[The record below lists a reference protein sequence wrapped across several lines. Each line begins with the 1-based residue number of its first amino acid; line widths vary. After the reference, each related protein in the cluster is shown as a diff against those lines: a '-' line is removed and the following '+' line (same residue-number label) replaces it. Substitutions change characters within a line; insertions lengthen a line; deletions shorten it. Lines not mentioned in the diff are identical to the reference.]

1 MAYIREIGISD
12 QYEVK
17 MAYTVSQGPNSND
30 RQYIATAMRA
40 PMLERE
46 HEANLG
52 RRWRDFQDQKAL
64 NALVTSHIRLVVKI
78 ASGFRGYGLAVSD
91 LIQEGNIGLMEA
103 AKRFDP
109 ERDIRFS
116 TYASWWILAG
126 VQEFIIRN
134 SSIIRLGSTPAQK
147 KLFFNLRR
155 LRAKIADNSG
165 GPMTD
170 QNREQIADILK
181 VPVKAVE
188 RMEAHISGPDRSL
201 NMPIGGEDGSG
212 EELQNFLVDD
222 RPTPEQNVINTRDTA
237 IRSGWLRDAMDKLTP
252 REKDILQHRYLD
264 ESKAT
269 LADIGQDYGVT
280 KERIRQIESRALSK
294 LKSTLN
300 QRHGKAVLIDA

>member
-1 MAYIREIGISD
+1 MAF
-12 QYEVK
+12 
-17 MAYTVSQGPNSND
+17 TVSQGHNIND
-30 RQYIATAMRA
+30 RQYIAAAMRA

-52 RRWRDFQDQKAL
+52 RRWRDHQDEKAM
-64 NALVTSHIRLVVKI
+64 NELVTSHIRLVVKI

-91 LIQEGNIGLMEA
+91 LIQEGNIGLLEA

-116 TYASWWILAG
+116 TYASWWILAS

-134 SSIIRLGSTPAQK
+134 TSIIRLGSTPAQK

-170 QNREQIADILK
+170 RNRAEIANILK
-181 VPVKAVE
+181 VPVAAVE

-201 NMPIGGEDGSG
+201 NMTIGGEDGG
-212 EELQNFLVDD
+212 GDELQNFLVDE
-222 RPTPEQNVINTRDTA
+222 RPTPEQNVTETHDSA
-237 IRSGWLRDAMDKLTP
+237 IRARWLRDAMDNLTP
-252 REKDILQHRYLD
+252 REKDIIQHRYLED
-264 ESKAT
+264 GRST
-269 LADIGQDYGVT
+269 LADIGENYGVT

-294 LKSTLN
+294 LKAALGE
-300 QRHGKAVLIDA
+300 QHGEEILIDA

>member
-1 MAYIREIGISD
+1 MAF
-12 QYEVK
+12 
-17 MAYTVSQGPNSND
+17 TVSQGHNIND
-30 RQYIATAMRA
+30 RQYIAAAMRA

-52 RRWRDFQDQKAL
+52 RRWRDHQDEKAM
-64 NALVTSHIRLVVKI
+64 NELVTSHIRLVVKI

-91 LIQEGNIGLMEA
+91 LIQEGNIGLLEA

-116 TYASWWILAG
+116 TYASWWILAS

-134 SSIIRLGSTPAQK
+134 TSIIRLGSTPAQK

-170 QNREQIADILK
+170 RNRAEIANILK
-181 VPVKAVE
+181 VPVAAVE

-201 NMPIGGEDGSG
+201 NMTIGGEDGG
-212 EELQNFLVDD
+212 GDELQNFLVDE
-222 RPTPEQNVINTRDTA
+222 RPTPEQNVTEAHDSA
-237 IRSGWLRDAMDKLTP
+237 IRARWLRDAMDNLTP
-252 REKDILQHRYLD
+252 REKDIIQHRYLED
-264 ESKAT
+264 GRST
-269 LADIGQDYGVT
+269 LADIGENYGVT

-294 LKSTLN
+294 LKAALGE
-300 QRHGKAVLIDA
+300 QHGEEILIDA